1 MMQEREGRIAGEMP
15 LSREGGLGCR
25 AGREGWPQDHRQ
37 FICDRRESTVCVWAP
52 MHMVGR
58 CGSGNLWK
66 FSPGCYIFFF
76 FFFREVESKIMSRG

>member
-37 FICDRRESTVCVWAP
+37 FICDRRESTVCVQAP
-52 MHMVGR
+52 MCMVD
-58 CGSGNLWK
+58 
-66 FSPGCYIFFF
+66 
-76 FFFREVESKIMSRG
+76 